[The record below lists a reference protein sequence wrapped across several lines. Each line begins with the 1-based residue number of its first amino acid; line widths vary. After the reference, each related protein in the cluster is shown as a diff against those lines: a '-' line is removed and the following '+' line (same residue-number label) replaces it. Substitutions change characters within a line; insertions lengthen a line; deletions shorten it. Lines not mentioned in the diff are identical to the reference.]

1 MRFRLTLTCLT
12 SELYLRT
19 TQFTSLFLQM
29 SQLRYNFQTG
39 QYEPLPEYLQTPAY
53 DQDFDDYYTAEDY
66 DRRAAERDGW
76 TSSVWDGR

>member
-1 MRFRLTLTCLT
+1 
-12 SELYLRT
+12 
-19 TQFTSLFLQM
+19 M

-39 QYEPLPEYLQTPAY
+39 QCEPLPEYLQTPAY